1 MEGYAWELFALRYE
15 LVPKLSAGVY
25 DTTLYHYTS
34 PSGLEGILLE
44 NGTPT
49 FRFSRSDCLNDV
61 SEGKEILS
69 IYKDCV
75 KKANRLGLIS
85 DEFASIVENVVP
97 NPRAYFMVDAGFPNA
112 ENEKLPSTYI
122 SSEEYETYLCC
133 FSKASDDLAMWNYYV
148 KNGGY
153 DGYCI
158 GLQANI
164 LERKTKETMFSGCR
178 MKFVEVIYS
187 PEEKERIINAMINRV
202 YDLFKSSFRG
212 NLIEEQTKDCIADYL
227 SQLRFWFKSDYFKHE
242 QEVRMII
249 DKPKQ
254 VIEYA
259 NHPFDPI
266 MHCRNV
272 HGIDIPFFELSFDA
286 AAVVS
291 VMSGPTT
298 VDSQSRE
305 LQIEQL
311 KNKLISN
318 YPGITLTHSNAPVRY

>member
-15 LVPKLSAGVY
+15 LVPKQSAGVY

-34 PSGLEGILLE
+34 FDGLEGILLK

-97 NPRAYFMVDAGFPNA
+97 NPRAYFMVDAAFPNA

-148 KNGGY
+148 KNDGY

-158 GLQANI
+158 GLQSNL
-164 LERKTKETMFSGCR
+164 LERKTKETIFNGCS
-178 MKFVEVIYS
+178 MKLIEVIYS

-202 YDLFKSSFRG
+202 YDLFKSSFRES
-212 NLIEEQTKDCIADYL
+212 LIEEQTKDFIADYL
-227 SQLRFWFKSDYFKHE
+227 SQLRFWFKSDYYKHE
-242 QEVRMII
+242 QEVRII
-249 DKPKQ
+249 LDKPKKQ
-254 VIEYA
+254 IEYIYLLKIVKIVKKA
-259 NHPFDPI
+259 LFYP
-266 MHCRNV
+266 
-272 HGIDIPFFELSFDA
+272 LK
-286 AAVVS
+286 S
-291 VMSGPTT
+291 V
-298 VDSQSRE
+298 
-305 LQIEQL
+305 
-311 KNKLISN
+311 
-318 YPGITLTHSNAPVRY
+318 

>member
-1 MEGYAWELFALRYE
+1 ML
-15 LVPKLSAGVY
+15 
-25 DTTLYHYTS
+25 
-34 PSGLEGILLE
+34 
-44 NGTPT
+44 
-49 FRFSRSDCLNDV
+49 
-61 SEGKEILS
+61 
-69 IYKDCV
+69 
-75 KKANRLGLIS
+75 
-85 DEFASIVENVVP
+85 
-97 NPRAYFMVDAGFPNA
+97 
-112 ENEKLPSTYI
+112 
-122 SSEEYETYLCC
+122 